1 MPEHSTE
8 SDMSLS
14 DAVTWAHGWDR
25 SEAAQQPEANH
36 SAQHP
41 DHHRHHH
48 RDVLSQPRTPAPTSR
63 KRKRTNTQGSSD
75 ADADAEVRQP
85 PAHHRS
91 PHRSRFPALR
101 ARQPPRRAPPALHP
115 PRAQPSPDVPFA
127 AIDAFLARNTSVLR
141 HLAACTAPHPDWRL
155 EDDDESRSNNDE
167 QGGGGRSRRWGEVRV
182 CDAEALRR
190 NEMLYRAISELCWR
204 AKAVDDVLAWVEGR
218 TGFCKEEDY
227 AISVGLRKRRRER
240 LHVLRCASVLEEDS
254 YRFNEKD
261 RRELAKAIR
270 QHRPGSLLRHS
281 VCSDDLADEDENEEE
296 EEEGEEEEGEEEE
309 GEEEEGEEEEG
320 EEEEGEEE
328 EGEGEDDD
336 DVGDWLWAKS
346 L

>member
-48 RDVLSQPRTPAPTSR
+48 RDVLSQPRTPLPPSR

-75 ADADAEVRQP
+75 TDAE
-85 PAHHRS
+85 
-91 PHRSRFPALR
+91 
-101 ARQPPRRAPPALHP
+101 ARQPPQPITEAPIVPDFPPYEPGSRRGERRLRFIRHALSLP
-115 PRAQPSPDVPFA
+115 PDVSFA

-190 NEMLYRAISELCWR
+190 NEMLYRAISELCWQ

-218 TGFCKEEDY
+218 TGFSKEEDY

-270 QHRPGSLLRHS
+270 QDRPGSLLRHS

-296 EEEGEEEEGEEEE
+296 EEEGEEEE
-309 GEEEEGEEEEG
+309 
-320 EEEEGEEE
+320 
-328 EGEGEDDD
+328 DD